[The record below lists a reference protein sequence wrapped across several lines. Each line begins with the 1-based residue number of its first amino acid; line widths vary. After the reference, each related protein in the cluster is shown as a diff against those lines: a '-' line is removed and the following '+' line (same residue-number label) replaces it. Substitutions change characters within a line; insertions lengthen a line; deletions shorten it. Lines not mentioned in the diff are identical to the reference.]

1 MWWVVLTSL
10 VTSAA
15 QETAME
21 TTQPW
26 LSAPSQQPSCLC
38 PTVQV
43 WKISTLVII
52 CFTWQNLLLQLMTQM
67 HYCQKDCCLV
77 RYRHYKGI
85 QLHLAF
91 LQGFPCIEGSWG
103 FLWTIWCL
111 LYCAHT
117 SPACELT
124 YNLCLEFVAC
134 CWHKTISALDNGL
147 YQVNK
152 ENISHFVNINK
163 ESQEPLHCEA
173 PVMVVMAWMWNAA
186 GCSGAVRCRVPWTD
200 LTLSDSHWP
209 LFSEI
214 VTKPLPMVI
223 LFKWANTKWCI
234 IVQLGEW

>member
-1 MWWVVLTSL
+1 MIAELICCHVHWLENDNKWLGLRTGHKRCKSLICSFWSDQFNVRCDGWCWLAWWP
-10 VTSAA
+10 A
-15 QETAME
+15 QLRREETAME

-26 LSAPSQQPSCLC
+26 LSAPSQQPCCLC

-91 LQGFPCIEGSWG
+91 LQGFPCIKGSWG

-124 YNLCLEFVAC
+124 YSLACALNLLPVAGTRQYPHLIMDC
-134 CWHKTISALDNGL
+134 IKLTKKIS
-147 YQVNK
+147 
-152 ENISHFVNINK
+152 
-163 ESQEPLHCEA
+163 
-173 PVMVVMAWMWNAA
+173 
-186 GCSGAVRCRVPWTD
+186 
-200 LTLSDSHWP
+200 LTS
-209 LFSEI
+209 
-214 VTKPLPMVI
+214 
-223 LFKWANTKWCI
+223 
-234 IVQLGEW
+234 

>member
-103 FLWTIWCL
+103 FLWTIWYL

-163 ESQEPLHCEA
+163 ESQEPLWGPSDGCDG
-173 PVMVVMAWMWNAA
+173 VDVK
-186 GCSGAVRCRVPWTD
+186 CSGVQRCSQMQSAMDRFD
-200 LTLSDSHWP
+200 TLRLSLAFVLRD
-209 LFSEI
+209 
-214 VTKPLPMVI
+214 
-223 LFKWANTKWCI
+223 CY
-234 IVQLGEW
+234 